1 MFVLGN
7 TNNFWMETKHNT
19 KTFSMAC
26 EILKSLV
33 GTMNSILLLAW
44 KIAILLEIKQ
54 TKEWGG
60 DVVNNNILHEN
71 TWQIKNNDVG

>member
-1 MFVLGN
+1 
-7 TNNFWMETKHNT
+7 
-19 KTFSMAC
+19 
-26 EILKSLV
+26 
-33 GTMNSILLLAW
+33 MNSILLLAW